1 MREGNIISFKV
12 FIDSKGVLM
21 TEYSKVPNKDLV
33 KIFNGE
39 DMAYISRII
48 NKVDP
53 KFKNLHQDIEQ
64 DLEVLK

>member
-1 MREGNIISFKV
+1 
-12 FIDSKGVLM
+12 M